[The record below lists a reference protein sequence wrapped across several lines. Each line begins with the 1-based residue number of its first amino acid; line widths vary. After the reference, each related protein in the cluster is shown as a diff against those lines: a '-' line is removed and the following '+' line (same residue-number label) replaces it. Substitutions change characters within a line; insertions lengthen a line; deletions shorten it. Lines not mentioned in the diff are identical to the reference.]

1 MSKAIALV
9 GNVTEGYTA
18 YGPYESWDI
27 ASETH
32 EFEDCWI
39 MTLDS
44 SKTAK
49 ETSKDPRGKKGQ

>member
-49 ETSKDPRGKKGQ
+49 ETS